1 MIRRPPRSTLFPYTT
16 LFRSRHP
23 RAKRLRDQENQP
35 ENAGEKGRRSP
46 PQPAGAIG
54 RGEADP
60 VAESVAADRSN
71 RQSITINPRICH
83 AIHSSI
89 ISQSRFFGTHAPSYS
104 GIKRTIPQMAER
116 KE

>member
-16 LFRSRHP
+16 LFRSKPSFHNSPRQILRHP

-60 VAESVAADRSN
+60 VAESVAAAASKDRKSVVKGQ
-71 RQSITINPRICH
+71 RGHLGGRRI
-83 AIHSSI
+83 IQKTRI
-89 ISQSRFFGTHAPSYS
+89 FGSHPAN
-104 GIKRTIPQMAER
+104 
-116 KE
+116 